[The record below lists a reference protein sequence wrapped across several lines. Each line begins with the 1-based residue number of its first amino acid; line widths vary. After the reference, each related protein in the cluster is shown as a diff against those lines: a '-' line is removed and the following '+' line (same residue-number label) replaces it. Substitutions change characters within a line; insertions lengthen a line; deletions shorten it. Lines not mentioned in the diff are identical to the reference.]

1 MYRVVSLVIFS
12 YMKLSDDE
20 AKWAMKIA
28 LDQSK
33 RFGITS
39 LGYEDYAASAVEKLL
54 KQEQPPANIEA
65 WIRMVVTNM
74 MYDRNRKIR
83 ARKPSVRG
91 LEPDQLD
98 AMLLGQ
104 RKTSLSTQVANQELL
119 TDLLEDLSEKDQR
132 LLILDAAGMKS
143 KEIAE
148 ELGFA
153 NAKVVATRI
162 QQVRKKLQKELGEL

>member
-1 MYRVVSLVIFS
+1 
-12 YMKLSDDE
+12 MKLSDDE
-20 AKWAMKIA
+20 AKWAMKVA

-33 RFGITS
+33 RFGPSS
-39 LGYEDYAASAVEKLL
+39 LGYEDYAASAVERLL
-54 KQEQPPANIEA
+54 TQEEPPPNIEA
-65 WIRMVVTNM
+65 WIRLVVTNM
-74 MYDRNRKIR
+74 MYDRSKKIR
-83 ARKPSVRG
+83 ARKPSLRG

-104 RKTSLSTQVANQELL
+104 RKASLSTEVVNQALL

-162 QQVRKKLQKELGEL
+162 QQVRKKLKKEVLNQGSR

>member
-1 MYRVVSLVIFS
+1 
-12 YMKLSDDE
+12 MKLSDDE
-20 AKWAMKIA
+20 AKWAMKVA

-33 RFGITS
+33 RFGPSS

-54 KQEQPPANIEA
+54 MQEEPPPNIEA
-65 WIRMVVTNM
+65 WIRLVVTNM
-74 MYDRNRKIR
+74 MYDRSKKIR
-83 ARKPSVRG
+83 ARKPSLRG

-104 RKTSLSTQVANQELL
+104 RKASLSTEVVNQALL
-119 TDLLEDLSEKDQR
+119 ADLLEDLSEKDQR

-162 QQVRKKLQKELGEL
+162 QQVRKKLKKEVLNQGSR

>member
-1 MYRVVSLVIFS
+1 V
-12 YMKLSDDE
+12 KLSDDE
-20 AKWAMKIA
+20 AKWAMKVA

-33 RFGITS
+33 RFGPSS

-54 KQEQPPANIEA
+54 MQEQPPPNIEA
-65 WIRMVVTNM
+65 WIRLVVTNM
-74 MYDRNRKIR
+74 MYDRNKKIR
-83 ARKPSVRG
+83 ARKPSLRG

-104 RKTSLSTQVANQELL
+104 RKASLSTQVVNQALL
-119 TDLLEDLSEKDQR
+119 ADLLEDLSEKDQR

-162 QQVRKKLQKELGEL
+162 QQVRRKIRKALESEVSKEGQ

>member
-1 MYRVVSLVIFS
+1 
-12 YMKLSDDE
+12 MKLSDDE
-20 AKWAMKIA
+20 AKWAMKVA

-33 RFGITS
+33 RFGPSS

-54 KQEQPPANIEA
+54 MQEQPPPNIEA
-65 WIRMVVTNM
+65 WIRLVVTNM
-74 MYDRNRKIR
+74 MYDRNKKIR
-83 ARKPSVRG
+83 ARKPSLRG

-104 RKTSLSTQVANQELL
+104 RKASLSTQVVNQALL
-119 TDLLEDLSEKDQR
+119 ADLLEDLSEKDQR

-148 ELGFA
+148 ELGLA

-162 QQVRKKLQKELGEL
+162 QQVRRKIRKALESEVSKEGQ

>member
-1 MYRVVSLVIFS
+1 
-12 YMKLSDDE
+12 MKLSDDE
-20 AKWAMKIA
+20 AKWAMKVA

-33 RFGITS
+33 RFGPSS

-54 KQEQPPANIEA
+54 IQEEPPPNIEA
-65 WIRMVVTNM
+65 WIRLVVTNM
-74 MYDRNRKIR
+74 MYDRSKKVR
-83 ARKPSVRG
+83 ARKPSLRG

-104 RKTSLSTQVANQELL
+104 RKASLSTQVVNQALL

-162 QQVRKKLQKELGEL
+162 QQVRRKIRKALESEVSKEGQ

>member
-1 MYRVVSLVIFS
+1 
-12 YMKLSDDE
+12 MKLSDDE
-20 AKWAMKIA
+20 AKWAMKVA

-33 RFGITS
+33 RFGPSS

-54 KQEQPPANIEA
+54 IQEDPPPNIEA
-65 WIRMVVTNM
+65 WIRLVVTNM
-74 MYDRNRKIR
+74 MYDRSKKIR
-83 ARKPSVRG
+83 ARKPSLRG

-104 RKTSLSTQVANQELL
+104 RKASLSTEVVNQALL

-162 QQVRKKLQKELGEL
+162 QQVRRKIRKALESEVSKEGQ

>member
-1 MYRVVSLVIFS
+1 V
-12 YMKLSDDE
+12 KLSDDE
-20 AKWAMKIA
+20 AKWAMKVA

-33 RFGITS
+33 RFGPSS

-54 KQEQPPANIEA
+54 MQEQPPPNIEA
-65 WIRMVVTNM
+65 WIRLVVTNM
-74 MYDRNRKIR
+74 MYDRSKKIR
-83 ARKPSVRG
+83 ARKPSLRG

-104 RKTSLSTQVANQELL
+104 RKASLSTEVVNQALL

-162 QQVRKKLQKELGEL
+162 QQVRRKIRKALESEVSKEGQ

>member
-1 MYRVVSLVIFS
+1 V
-12 YMKLSDDE
+12 KLSDDE
-20 AKWAMKIA
+20 AKWAMKVA

-33 RFGITS
+33 RFGPSS

-54 KQEQPPANIEA
+54 MQEQPPPNIEA
-65 WIRMVVTNM
+65 WIRLVVTNM
-74 MYDRNRKIR
+74 MYDRSKKIR
-83 ARKPSVRG
+83 ARKPSLRG

-104 RKTSLSTQVANQELL
+104 RKASLSTEVVNQALL

-132 LLILDAAGMKS
+132 LLILDAAGLKS

-162 QQVRKKLQKELGEL
+162 QQVRKKLKKEVLNQGSR

>member
-1 MYRVVSLVIFS
+1 
-12 YMKLSDDE
+12 MKLSDDE
-20 AKWAMKIA
+20 AKWAMKVA

-33 RFGITS
+33 RYGPSS

-54 KQEQPPANIEA
+54 MQEQPPPNIEA
-65 WIRMVVTNM
+65 WIRLVVTNM
-74 MYDRNRKIR
+74 MYDRNKKIR
-83 ARKPSVRG
+83 ARKPSLRG

-104 RKTSLSTQVANQELL
+104 RKASLSTQVVNQALL
-119 TDLLEDLSEKDQR
+119 ADLLEDLSEKDQR

-162 QQVRKKLQKELGEL
+162 QQVRRKIRKALESEVSKEGQ

>member
-1 MYRVVSLVIFS
+1 V
-12 YMKLSDDE
+12 KLSDEE

-33 RFGITS
+33 RFGPSS

-54 KQEQPPANIEA
+54 MEEKPPPNMEA

-74 MYDRNRKIR
+74 MYDRNKKIK
-83 ARKPSVRG
+83 ARKPSLRG

-98 AMLLGQ
+98 AMLFGQ
-104 RKTSLSTQVANQELL
+104 RKTSLSTQVANQALL
-119 TDLLEDLSEKDQR
+119 TDLLEELSEKDQR

-162 QQVRKKLQKELGEL
+162 QQVRRKLKKEVLNQGSR

>member
-1 MYRVVSLVIFS
+1 
-12 YMKLSDDE
+12 MKLSDDE
-20 AKWAMKIA
+20 AKWAMKVA

-33 RFGITS
+33 RFGPSS

-54 KQEQPPANIEA
+54 MQEEPPPNIEA
-65 WIRMVVTNM
+65 WIRLVVTNM
-74 MYDRNRKIR
+74 MYDRSKKIR
-83 ARKPSVRG
+83 ARKPSLRG

-104 RKTSLSTQVANQELL
+104 RKASLSTEVVNQALL

-162 QQVRKKLQKELGEL
+162 QQVRRRIRKALESEVSKEGE

>member
-1 MYRVVSLVIFS
+1 
-12 YMKLSDDE
+12 MKLSDEE

-33 RFGITS
+33 RFGPSS

-54 KQEQPPANIEA
+54 MEEKPPPNMEA

-74 MYDRNRKIR
+74 MYDRNKKIK
-83 ARKPSVRG
+83 ARKPSLRG

-98 AMLLGQ
+98 AMLFGQ
-104 RKTSLSTQVANQELL
+104 RKTSLSTQVANQALL
-119 TDLLEDLSEKDQR
+119 TDLLEELSEKDQR

-162 QQVRKKLQKELGEL
+162 QQVRRKLKKEVLNQGSR

>member
-1 MYRVVSLVIFS
+1 
-12 YMKLSDDE
+12 
-20 AKWAMKIA
+20 
-28 LDQSK
+28 
-33 RFGITS
+33 
-39 LGYEDYAASAVEKLL
+39 
-54 KQEQPPANIEA
+54 
-65 WIRMVVTNM
+65 M
-74 MYDRNRKIR
+74 MYDRNKKIR
-83 ARKPSVRG
+83 ARKPSLRG

-104 RKTSLSTQVANQELL
+104 RKASLSTEVVNQALL
-119 TDLLEDLSEKDQR
+119 ADLLEDLSEKDQR

-162 QQVRKKLQKELGEL
+162 QQVRRKIREALESEVSKEGQ

>member
-1 MYRVVSLVIFS
+1 
-12 YMKLSDDE
+12 MKLSDDE
-20 AKWAMKIA
+20 AKWAMKVA

-33 RFGITS
+33 RFGPSS

-54 KQEQPPANIEA
+54 IQEEPPPNIEA
-65 WIRMVVTNM
+65 WIRLVVTNM
-74 MYDRNRKIR
+74 MYDRSKKIR
-83 ARKPSVRG
+83 ARKPSLRG

-104 RKTSLSTQVANQELL
+104 RKASLSTQVVNQALL

-162 QQVRKKLQKELGEL
+162 QQVRRKIRKALESEVSKEGQ

>member
-1 MYRVVSLVIFS
+1 
-12 YMKLSDDE
+12 MKLSDDE
-20 AKWAMKIA
+20 AKWAMKVA

-33 RFGITS
+33 RFGPTS

-54 KQEQPPANIEA
+54 MQEQPPPNIEA
-65 WIRMVVTNM
+65 WIRLVVTNM
-74 MYDRNRKIR
+74 MYDRNKKIR
-83 ARKPSVRG
+83 ARKPSLRG

-104 RKTSLSTQVANQELL
+104 RKASLSTQVVNQALL

-162 QQVRKKLQKELGEL
+162 QQVRRKLKKEVLNQGSR

>member
-1 MYRVVSLVIFS
+1 
-12 YMKLSDDE
+12 
-20 AKWAMKIA
+20 
-28 LDQSK
+28 
-33 RFGITS
+33 
-39 LGYEDYAASAVEKLL
+39 
-54 KQEQPPANIEA
+54 
-65 WIRMVVTNM
+65 M
-74 MYDRNRKIR
+74 MYDRSKKIR
-83 ARKPSVRG
+83 ARKPSLRG

-104 RKTSLSTQVANQELL
+104 RKASLSTEVVNQALL

-162 QQVRKKLQKELGEL
+162 QQVRRKIRKALESEVSKEGQ

>member
-1 MYRVVSLVIFS
+1 
-12 YMKLSDDE
+12 MKLSDDE
-20 AKWAMKIA
+20 AKWAMKVA

-33 RFGITS
+33 RFGPSS

-54 KQEQPPANIEA
+54 IQEEPPPNIEA
-65 WIRMVVTNM
+65 WIRLVVTNM
-74 MYDRNRKIR
+74 MYDRSKKVR
-83 ARKPSVRG
+83 ARKPSLRG

-104 RKTSLSTQVANQELL
+104 RKASLSTEVVNQALL

-132 LLILDAAGMKS
+132 LLILDAAGLKS

-162 QQVRKKLQKELGEL
+162 QQVRKKLKKEVLNQGSR

>member
-1 MYRVVSLVIFS
+1 
-12 YMKLSDDE
+12 MKLSDDE
-20 AKWAMKIA
+20 AKWAMKVA

-33 RFGITS
+33 RFGPSS

-54 KQEQPPANIEA
+54 MQEQPPPNIEA
-65 WIRMVVTNM
+65 WIRLVVTNM
-74 MYDRNRKIR
+74 MYDRSKKIR
-83 ARKPSVRG
+83 ARKPSLRG

-104 RKTSLSTQVANQELL
+104 RKASLSTEVVNQALL

-132 LLILDAAGMKS
+132 LLILDAAGLKS

-162 QQVRKKLQKELGEL
+162 QQVRKKLKKEVLNQGSR

>member
-1 MYRVVSLVIFS
+1 
-12 YMKLSDDE
+12 MKLSDDE
-20 AKWAMKIA
+20 AKWAMKVA

-33 RFGITS
+33 RFGPSS

-54 KQEQPPANIEA
+54 MQEQPPPNIEA
-65 WIRMVVTNM
+65 WIRLVVTNM
-74 MYDRNRKIR
+74 MYDRNKKIR
-83 ARKPSVRG
+83 ARKPSLRG

-104 RKTSLSTQVANQELL
+104 RKASLSTQVVNQALL
-119 TDLLEDLSEKDQR
+119 ADLLEDLSEKDQR

-162 QQVRKKLQKELGEL
+162 QQVRRKIRKALESEVSKEGQ

>member
-1 MYRVVSLVIFS
+1 
-12 YMKLSDDE
+12 MKLSDDE
-20 AKWAMKIA
+20 AKWAMKVA

-33 RFGITS
+33 RFGPSS
-39 LGYEDYAASAVEKLL
+39 LGYEDYAASSVEKLL
-54 KQEQPPANIEA
+54 MQEEPPPNIEA
-65 WIRMVVTNM
+65 WIRLVVTNM
-74 MYDRNRKIR
+74 MYDRSKKIR
-83 ARKPSVRG
+83 ARKPSLRG

-104 RKTSLSTQVANQELL
+104 RKASLSTEVVNQALL
-119 TDLLEDLSEKDQR
+119 ADLLEDLSEKDQR

-162 QQVRKKLQKELGEL
+162 QQVRRKIRKALESEVSKEGQ

>member
-1 MYRVVSLVIFS
+1 
-12 YMKLSDDE
+12 MKLSDDE
-20 AKWAMKIA
+20 AKWAMKVA

-33 RFGITS
+33 RFGPSS

-54 KQEQPPANIEA
+54 MQEQPPPNIEA
-65 WIRMVVTNM
+65 WIRLVVTNM
-74 MYDRNRKIR
+74 MYDRSKKIR
-83 ARKPSVRG
+83 ARKPSLRG

-104 RKTSLSTQVANQELL
+104 RKASLSTEVVNQALL

-162 QQVRKKLQKELGEL
+162 QQVRKKLKKEVLNQGSR

>member
-1 MYRVVSLVIFS
+1 
-12 YMKLSDDE
+12 MKLSDDE
-20 AKWAMKIA
+20 AKWAMKVA

-33 RFGITS
+33 RFGPSS

-54 KQEQPPANIEA
+54 MQEQPPPNIEA
-65 WIRMVVTNM
+65 WIRLVVTNM
-74 MYDRNRKIR
+74 MYDRNKKIR
-83 ARKPSVRG
+83 ARKPSLRG

-104 RKTSLSTQVANQELL
+104 RKASLSTQVVNQALL
-119 TDLLEDLSEKDQR
+119 ADLLEDLSEKDQR

-162 QQVRKKLQKELGEL
+162 QQVRRKIRKALESEVSKEGE